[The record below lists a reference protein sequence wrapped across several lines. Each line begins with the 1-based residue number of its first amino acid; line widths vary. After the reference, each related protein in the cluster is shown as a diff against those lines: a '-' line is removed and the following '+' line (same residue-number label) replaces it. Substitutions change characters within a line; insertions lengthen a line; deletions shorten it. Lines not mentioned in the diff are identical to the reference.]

1 MNDAAG
7 ALARRHCVPGSPR
20 LSPGELDAAL
30 AALDQWQCVDGR
42 LVRSFSFADFHA
54 VMAFVNAIAYIAHRE
69 DHHPDLTLGYNR
81 VHVAYSTHDA
91 GGITIN
97 DCICAARIDALE
109 A

>member
-30 AALDQWQCVDGR
+30 GALDQWQCVDGR
-42 LVRSFSFADFHA
+42 LIRSFSFADFHA